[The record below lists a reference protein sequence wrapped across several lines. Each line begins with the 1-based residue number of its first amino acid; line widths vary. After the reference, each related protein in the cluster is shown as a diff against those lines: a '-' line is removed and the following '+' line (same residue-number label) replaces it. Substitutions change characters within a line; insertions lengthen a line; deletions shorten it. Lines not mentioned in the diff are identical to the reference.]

1 MCQYLR
7 VPEDSDAEQVR
18 KKFDNE
24 MGVSGW
30 TSPGRPLNPQP
41 EIDEG
46 APLWWQG
53 DEDASQS
60 FLASQ
65 GIRLT

>member
-1 MCQYLR
+1 MCQYLD
-7 VPEDSDAEQVR
+7 VPEGADEEQVR

-30 TSPGRPLNPQP
+30 RSPGMPVRPEV
-41 EIDEG
+41 EIEEG
-46 APLWWQG
+46 APMWWQG

-65 GIRLT
+65 GIRLP